1 MHSSSYLILLQAEY
15 ILGGMWDGHAAGVL
29 AHHLDGKVILS
40 RGNDTRTPLVLFLY
54 PYTHIDTYTAYTHT
68 YIHTYIHTYMHTC
81 TDHTEL
87 RICMLQADHTP
98 RCF

>member
-40 RGNDTRTPLVLFLY
+40 RSNDTRTPLV
-54 PYTHIDTYTAYTHT
+54 
-68 YIHTYIHTYMHTC
+68 
-81 TDHTEL
+81 
-87 RICMLQADHTP
+87 
-98 RCF
+98 